1 MFSVKQ
7 LTEVTLCKDS
17 LYGTIERNMK
27 NRDDSYTLDI
37 RIPNRQH
44 PNHAFISMEFM
55 NEANT
60 IAVYNALQKELR
72 KVTTLNDVL
81 PILNDS
87 QELTLDEYTSFKVFA
102 QREQEIMEK
111 IREMVQAPKPYNNDM
126 YNISKSDEGCT
137 VVITIECNKLV
148 LF

>member
-1 MFSVKQ
+1 
-7 LTEVTLCKDS
+7 
-17 LYGTIERNMK
+17 MK

-37 RIPNRQH
+37 KIPNRRC
-44 PNHAFISMEFM
+44 PDHAFVSIEFE

-60 IAVYNALQKELR
+60 IAVYNALKKELR

-102 QREQEIMEK
+102 QRERDIMEK

-126 YNISKSDEGCT
+126 YRVTKSDEGCT
-137 VVITIECNKLV
+137 VVITIECDKLI